1 MRAIGEAYI
10 DFHDVLEARGQ
21 EDVSLALLAF
31 NVEGSSSRPFL
42 RCFEICAGDTVSVHG
57 ITVKTHL
64 NGKLGVVKEV
74 KEGGMLVVTMQEGG
88 AGEMFHSSNLK
99 KELGTTKGTL
109 WFPETMATV
118 KADSS
123 VLMLSLR
130 LFYLEPGAR
139 RYYTNLN

>member
-1 MRAIGEAYI
+1 MRAIGEAFI
-10 DFHDVLEARGQ
+10 DFRDVLEARGQ

-57 ITVKTHL
+57 STLKTHL

-74 KEGGMLVVTMQEGG
+74 KEGGMLVVTMQDGG
-88 AGEMFHSSNLK
+88 AGELFHSSNLN
-99 KELGTTKGTL
+99 KEGGTKGTL

-139 RYYTNLN
+139 RY

>member
-10 DFHDVLEARGQ
+10 DFRDVLEARGQ

-57 ITVKTHL
+57 STLKTHL

-74 KEGGMLVVTMQEGG
+74 KEGGMLVVTMQDGG
-88 AGEMFHSSNLK
+88 AGEMFHSSNLN
-99 KELGTTKGTL
+99 KEGGTKGNP